1 MRKFLVSASI
11 AALALAAPARAQ
23 MPWSGSGELTDS
35 DSQGE
40 EGRRYDTHR
49 LTLEAGQSYRIA
61 VNAEAFDP
69 LAELYRPGTAEPVAR
84 DDDSGPGL
92 NALIGFTP
100 PQGGGGDYELRVTS
114 FSAEGRGAYTASAS
128 IRPPLPAP
136 QRSTGAGEGRIDDND
151 AAEEDEGRHYDEY
164 AVRLEAGRRYRI
176 SVDSSD
182 FDSVARLY
190 APTRGEP
197 VAQNDDSEGLNPRI
211 SYAPRES
218 GDYILRV
225 IAFSSDGSGAYR
237 YRVAEQAP
245 LPPPAT
251 FFSRMEATIWKVYTG
266 TLAASDPETDGKH
279 FDDYLVHFDAGQER
293 LIRLDATG
301 FDPVVQIHRADQRD
315 GEPLASDDDGGD
327 GLNSML
333 LYKADAAG
341 DYVVRVVSLG
351 SNGAGSYRLRVSE

>member
-1 MRKFLVSASI
+1 MRKYLVSASI
-11 AALALAAPARAQ
+11 AALALAAPALAQ
-23 MPWSGSGELTDS
+23 VPWSASGELTDS
-35 DSQGE
+35 DSQGP
-40 EGRRYDTHR
+40 EGRRYDGHR
-49 LTLEAGQSYRIA
+49 LTLEAGQRYRIT
-61 VNAEAFDP
+61 VNAEGFDP
-69 LAELYRPGTAEPVAR
+69 LAELHRPGTAEPVAR

-100 PQGGGGDYELRVTS
+100 AQGGDYELRVTS
-114 FSAEGRGAYTASAS
+114 FSAGGRGAYTASAS
-128 IRPPLPAP
+128 ISPPLPAP
-136 QRSTGAGEGRIDDND
+136 QRSSGAGEGRIDDND
-151 AAEEDEGRHYDEY
+151 ATDEGEEQRYDEY

-190 APTRGEP
+190 APARGEP
-197 VAQNDDSEGLNPRI
+197 VAQNDDSDGLNPRI

-225 IAFSSDGSGAYR
+225 VAFSAEGRGAYR

-245 LPPPAT
+245 LPAPST

-266 TLAASDPETDGKH
+266 TLAASDPETDGRH
-279 FDDYLVHFDAGQER
+279 FDDYLVHFEAGQER

-301 FDPVVQIHRADQRD
+301 FDPIVQILRAEQRD

-333 LYKADAAG
+333 LHKAEAAG
-341 DYVVRVVSLG
+341 DYIVRVISLG